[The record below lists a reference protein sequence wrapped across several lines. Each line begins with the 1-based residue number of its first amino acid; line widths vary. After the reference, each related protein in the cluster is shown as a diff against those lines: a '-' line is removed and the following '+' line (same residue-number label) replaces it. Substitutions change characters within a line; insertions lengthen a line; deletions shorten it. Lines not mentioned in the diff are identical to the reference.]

1 LRSVKRCLK
10 ITGRIRRGNGRKRR
24 KNMGLEIIKKVHL
37 RNILASSIGRMV
49 IIVMRMKMIMITM
62 IFL

>member
-1 LRSVKRCLK
+1 
-10 ITGRIRRGNGRKRR
+10 
-24 KNMGLEIIKKVHL
+24 MGLEIIKKVHL